1 MCWIKQFHC
10 NALRAKSFMRT
21 KSFVMSKVNLKL
33 LRASITSYNEP
44 ILVYNKSRWRRVK
57 NTSHIFY
64 FIETQQAESS
74 RVDEKKKVPASNFIK
89 SGSLWVETNCTCSE
103 TIRCIRSKQIGYI
116 KSKLHDSNIS
126 NTHQKTPAMRQH
138 VCNIFPFDIRHKC
151 SKWIVWYYC
160 AVCEF

>member
-74 RVDEKKKVPASNFIK
+74 RVDEKKESPLQTSLKVEVFESKRIARTARLFGVFGLSK
-89 SGSLWVETNCTCSE
+89 SA
-103 TIRCIRSKQIGYI
+103 I
-116 KSKLHDSNIS
+116 
-126 NTHQKTPAMRQH
+126 
-138 VCNIFPFDIRHKC
+138 
-151 SKWIVWYYC
+151 
-160 AVCEF
+160 